1 MSRMTDKEYLNYVE
15 KDVIPSMLDVGSYGV
30 VVDYVKLLQI
40 AREGIELEEYHT
52 SRSPRLRRWGTHSRL
67 KRQR

>member
-1 MSRMTDKEYLNYVE
+1 MDRMTDKEYLNYVE
-15 KDVIPSMLDVGSYGV
+15 KDVIPSMLEAGCYGV

-52 SRSPRLRRWGTHSRL
+52 
-67 KRQR
+67 KEQQQ

>member
-1 MSRMTDKEYLNYVE
+1 MIRMTDKEYLNYVE
-15 KDVIPSMLDVGSYGV
+15 KDVIPAMLDVGSYGV

-52 SRSPRLRRWGTHSRL
+52 EL
-67 KRQR
+67 QQ